1 MAPTFT
7 NVRVRVR
14 VRVRV
19 TGVMYGL
26 MAHCPWMVKKNQ
38 GPHVLRLRTHKNL
51 AYVLFHAHVQMYKT

>member
-1 MAPTFT
+1 
-7 NVRVRVR
+7 VRVRVR